1 MKEIKESSD
10 DDTTDDDWILQHSR
24 SVNNP
29 EKIIKKGG
37 LQQKEVEN
45 KISKIGSTVKTDL
58 AT

>member
-29 EKIIKKGG
+29 ENNEEGWVTAKR
-37 LQQKEVEN
+37 
-45 KISKIGSTVKTDL
+45 GSTTD
-58 AT
+58 